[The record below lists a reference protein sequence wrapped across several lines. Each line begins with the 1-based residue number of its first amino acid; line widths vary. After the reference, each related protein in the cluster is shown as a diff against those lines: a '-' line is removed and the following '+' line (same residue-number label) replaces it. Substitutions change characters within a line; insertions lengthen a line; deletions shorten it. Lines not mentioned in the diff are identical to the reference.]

1 MTVYFEKW
9 QDKDD
14 ILRKANMLRG
24 VNVYIGEDFS
34 KRIRDQV
41 RLQIQGVPLENM
53 SNIASVSETRITKV
67 PEAYEATQTNFQ
79 IQLAIRQIDNR
90 Q

>member
-1 MTVYFEKW
+1 VTVYFEKW

-41 RLQIQGVPLENM
+41 RVLDTGCDIGNM
-53 SNIASVSETRITKV
+53 SILFLFPERGITKV
-67 PEAYEATQTNFQ
+67 PEAYEATKTNFQ